1 MKLHYKIRK
10 MRDEQHLTQEF
21 MADQLG
27 ISLKA
32 YNEME
37 TGKTDIR
44 NTRLE
49 AIAKILKTSPEEIYG
64 QSDNFVQHNNFHEKE
79 ASAVMIQH
87 GISEQ
92 ERVLFEKLLASK
104 DEIIK
109 AKDETI
115 QSLQKQMEL
124 IQHTGN

>member
-1 MKLHYKIRK
+1 MIKLHYKIR
-10 MRDEQHLTQEF
+10 DAQHLTQEY
-21 MADQLG
+21 MAEQLG

-44 NTRLE
+44 STRLE

-64 QSDNFVQHNNFHEKE
+64 QNDNFVQHNNFHEKE
-79 ASAVMIQH
+79 ASAVMVQH
-87 GISEQ
+87 GLSEQ
-92 ERVLFEKLLASK
+92 ERSLYEKLIVSK
-104 DEIIK
+104 EEIIK

-115 QSLQKQMEL
+115 RSMQQQMEL
-124 IQHTGN
+124 LQNK